1 MLAHYGIHGNDFTA
15 VFLDQLTGF
24 GRSCG
29 ADAFDRFESVINKK
43 IKKLLLVEDDDTLR
57 EVLIDLVGNNDTET
71 FEAKTG
77 KEVEVLLREQRFDCM
92 VLDLGLPDCNG
103 IELLQRLTDN
113 VELIVPP
120 VIVYTGRDLSREEER
135 ELKKYSES
143 IIIKDARSQERLLDE
158 TSLFLHRMVE
168 KMPAQQQ
175 QIIADLYDRD
185 KMFQGKKV
193 LLVDDD
199 MRNVFALSGVLE
211 QKGME
216 VVIAEDGKKAIVMLD
231 QEEDID
237 IVKVPGAFEIPLA
250 AKKLARKQYDAI
262 ICLGA
267 VIRGGTPHFD
277 YVCAEVSKGI
287 ATVSMDAGI
296 PVIFGVITTDSIEQ
310 AIERAGTKAGN
321 KGWSAAISAVEMAN
335 LMDEMGGKI
344 YVDTLAGDLSTDK
357 IIEMVSNG
365 EVKYTFADNN
375 IASINASYYPNL
387 DIRVPVSFSQRM
399 AWAIRPN
406 SDELLTELNGWI
418 DSMKNGATYYV
429 IYNKYFKNERS
440 FRMRENSV
448 YYSINHNRIS
458 EYDDL
463 IQTYA
468 DTIGWDWRLVASMI
482 YQESRFNP
490 VSESWAGAKGL
501 MQMMPQT
508 AERYGVE
515 DRTDPEDN
523 LEGATKVLK
532 VLWDRFIDIPDSVQR
547 IKFTMA
553 AYNCGYSH
561 VIDAR
566 TLAEEDGIDSY
577 RWDECVEESML
588 KLSYPENYNKPF
600 IKYGYVRGIE
610 PVSYVKQIFSRYEHY
625 TQLLE

>member
-1 MLAHYGIHGNDFTA
+1 MVKHYFGIICIVLLFIVTACSSNKKPKDKKKALRSAINRDLPEILDDGVLNVVTTYSSTSYFLYRGQPMGYEYELLKRFAEHIGVDYKLEVSNDF
-15 VFLDQLTGF
+15 
-24 GRSCG
+24 
-29 ADAFDRFESVINKK
+29 DAMQEMLMSGK
-43 IKKLLLVEDDDTLR
+43 
-57 EVLIDLVGNNDTET
+57 IDLIAHGLTI
-71 FEAKTG
+71 TG
-77 KEVEVLLREQRFDCM
+77 KRKELVQFSDYLYLTHQVLVQKK
-92 VLDLGLPDCNG
+92 PDNWRKMKWSAVQNSLIHDA
-103 IELLQRLTDN
+103 IELIGD
-113 VELIVPP
+113 
-120 VIVYTGRDLSREEER
+120 
-135 ELKKYSES
+135 
-143 IIIKDARSQERLLDE
+143 
-158 TSLFLHRMVE
+158 
-168 KMPAQQQ
+168 
-175 QIIADLYDRD
+175 
-185 KMFQGKKV
+185 
-193 LLVDDD
+193 
-199 MRNVFALSGVLE
+199 
-211 QKGME
+211 
-216 VVIAEDGKKAIVMLD
+216 
-231 QEEDID
+231 
-237 IVKVPGAFEIPLA
+237 
-250 AKKLARKQYDAI
+250 
-262 ICLGA
+262 
-267 VIRGGTPHFD
+267 
-277 YVCAEVSKGI
+277 
-287 ATVSMDAGI
+287 TVS
-296 PVIFGVITTDSIEQ
+296 V
-310 AIERAGTKAGN
+310 RAN
-321 KGWSAAISAVEMAN
+321 SSYLNRVEN

-344 YVDTLAGDLSTDK
+344 YVDTLPGDLSTDK

-365 EVKYTFADNN
+365 EIKYTFADNN

-399 AWAIRPN
+399 AWALRPN
-406 SDELLTELNGWI
+406 SEELLAELNSWI

-448 YYSINHNRIS
+448 FYSINHNRIS

-463 IQTYA
+463 IQSYA
-468 DTIGWDWRLVASMI
+468 DTIGWDWRLMASMI

-523 LEGATKVLK
+523 LEGATKVLQ

-561 VIDAR
+561 VLDAR
-566 TLAEEDGIDSY
+566 TLAEEEGIDSY

>member
-1 MLAHYGIHGNDFTA
+1 MVKHCFGII
-15 VFLDQLTGF
+15 
-24 GRSCG
+24 S
-29 ADAFDRFESVINKK
+29 I
-43 IKKLLLVEDDDTLR
+43 
-57 EVLIDLVGNNDTET
+57 
-71 FEAKTG
+71 
-77 KEVEVLLREQRFDCM
+77 VLLF
-92 VLDLGLPDCNG
+92 
-103 IELLQRLTDN
+103 LLAACTSNKNLKDK
-113 VELIVPP
+113 EKKEHPI
-120 VIVYTGRDLSREEER
+120 IDRDLSE
-135 ELKKYSES
+135 
-143 IIIKDARSQERLLDE
+143 ILD
-158 TSLFLHRMVE
+158 
-168 KMPAQQQ
+168 
-175 QIIADLYDRD
+175 D
-185 KMFQGKKV
+185 
-193 LLVDDD
+193 
-199 MRNVFALSGVLE
+199 GVLNVVTSYSSTSYFLYRGQPMGYE
-211 QKGME
+211 YELLKRFAEHIGVEYKLE
-216 VVIAEDGKKAIVMLD
+216 VSNDFETMYEMLMSGKVDLIAHGLTITGKR
-231 QEEDID
+231 
-237 IVKVPGAFEIPLA
+237 
-250 AKKLARKQYDAI
+250 KKLVQFSDYLYLTHQVLVQKKPDNWRKMKWSAVQNSLIHDAI
-262 ICLGA
+262 ELI
-267 VIRGGTPHFD
+267 D
-277 YVCAEVSKGI
+277 D
-287 ATVSMDAGI
+287 TVS
-296 PVIFGVITTDSIEQ
+296 V
-310 AIERAGTKAGN
+310 RASSSYLN
-321 KGWSAAISAVEMAN
+321 RVEN

-344 YVDTLAGDLSTDK
+344 HIDTLPGDLATDK

-365 EVKYTFADNN
+365 EIKYTFADNN

-399 AWAIRPN
+399 AWALRPN
-406 SDELLTELNGWI
+406 SDELLTELNSWI
-418 DSMKNGATYYV
+418 DSMKNGVTYYV

-440 FRMRENSV
+440 YRQRENSV
-448 YYSINHNRIS
+448 FYSINHNRIS

-468 DTIGWDWRLVASMI
+468 DTIGWDWRLIASMI

-523 LEGATKVLK
+523 LDGASKVLK

-566 TLAEEDGIDSY
+566 TLAEEEGIDSY
-577 RWDECVEESML
+577 RWDECVEDSML

>member
-1 MLAHYGIHGNDFTA
+1 MIKHCFGIICIVLLLMVTACSSNKNPKDKKEDRPIIDRDLPEILDDGVLNVVTTYSSTSYFLYRGQPMGYEYELLKRFADHLGVDYKLEISNDFENMYEMLISGKVDLIAHGLTITGKRKELVQFSDYLYLTHQVLVQKKPDNWRKMKWSA
-15 VFLDQLTGF
+15 VQNSLIH
-24 GRSCG
+24 
-29 ADAFDRFESVINKK
+29 DAIELI
-43 IKKLLLVEDDDTLR
+43 DDTVSVRSNSSYLNR
-57 EVLIDLVGNNDTET
+57 
-71 FEAKTG
+71 
-77 KEVEVLLREQRFDCM
+77 VE
-92 VLDLGLPDCNG
+92 
-103 IELLQRLTDN
+103 
-113 VELIVPP
+113 
-120 VIVYTGRDLSREEER
+120 
-135 ELKKYSES
+135 
-143 IIIKDARSQERLLDE
+143 
-158 TSLFLHRMVE
+158 
-168 KMPAQQQ
+168 
-175 QIIADLYDRD
+175 
-185 KMFQGKKV
+185 
-193 LLVDDD
+193 
-199 MRNVFALSGVLE
+199 
-211 QKGME
+211 
-216 VVIAEDGKKAIVMLD
+216 
-231 QEEDID
+231 
-237 IVKVPGAFEIPLA
+237 
-250 AKKLARKQYDAI
+250 
-262 ICLGA
+262 
-267 VIRGGTPHFD
+267 
-277 YVCAEVSKGI
+277 
-287 ATVSMDAGI
+287 
-296 PVIFGVITTDSIEQ
+296 
-310 AIERAGTKAGN
+310 
-321 KGWSAAISAVEMAN
+321 N

-365 EVKYTFADNN
+365 DIKYTFADNN

-418 DSMKNGATYYV
+418 DSMKNGTTYYV

-468 DTIGWDWRLVASMI
+468 DTIGWDWRLMASMI

-566 TLAEEDGIDSY
+566 TLAEEEGIDSY